1 MGEWAL
7 ILLALDLCFWW
18 RGPRQACSST
28 SKLMRARL
36 VSALPW
42 PFPPGTPTLE
52 HSPIRLAMALNLWG
66 DRCPDYVAEEMLS
79 EMITVFDKM
88 EAENFS
94 KPVDL
99 AEWVHIWVGA
109 LRIGMFLC
117 HNTSLVEWA
126 EASLQIELLDE
137 SNISH
142 IQEWMGD
149 RTVME
154 EKLRQMRSACNDKL
168 MTIEPMSTPFPW
180 Q

>member
-1 MGEWAL
+1 
-7 ILLALDLCFWW
+7 
-18 RGPRQACSST
+18 
-28 SKLMRARL
+28 MRARL

-79 EMITVFDKM
+79 EMITEFDKM